1 MWRGLTASEKKPYEA
16 CSPFSQRNMGA
27 LRQEEYQKKLS
38 EYQEAK
44 EAYVDLVE
52 LARPNKKALKAGA

>member
-1 MWRGLTASEKKPYEA
+1 
-16 CSPFSQRNMGA
+16 MGA